1 MQKKSIEKIKDEK
14 GSVFGYVL
22 KPNGKIDVGGAVGAV
37 AGAGTE
43 YLIDALVK
51 SDNW

>member
-1 MQKKSIEKIKDEK
+1 MANKFVAGIA
-14 GSVFGYVL
+14 L
-22 KPNGKIDVGGAVGAV
+22 GAV

-51 SDNW
+51 SDN

>member
-1 MQKKSIEKIKDEK
+1 MEERKQHQ
-14 GSVFGYVL
+14 L
-22 KPNGKIDVGGAVGAV
+22 GGAVGAV

-51 SDNW
+51 SDN